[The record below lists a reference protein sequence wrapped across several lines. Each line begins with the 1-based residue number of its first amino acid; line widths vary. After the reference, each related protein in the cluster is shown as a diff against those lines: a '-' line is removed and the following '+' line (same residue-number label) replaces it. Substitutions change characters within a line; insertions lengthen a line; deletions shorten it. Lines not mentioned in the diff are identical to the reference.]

1 MVLKNAV
8 SATSLRH
15 RLKFSMALCDPSQL
29 GFRFVKP
36 QMQSV
41 IPIPFK
47 MYFSFFSMREV
58 RVSDCFPSVK
68 NRR

>member
-1 MVLKNAV
+1 MHV
-8 SATSLRH
+8 TSLRH
-15 RLKFSMALCDPSQL
+15 LLKFSMTLCEPSQL

-41 IPIPFK
+41 IPMPFK

-58 RVSDCFPSVK
+58 RVSDALPSEK
-68 NRR
+68 NRK